1 MTNTMLDKDGTITKK
16 FLQSIQYNIFN
27 HSKIKYSS
35 DHIDGYMIRYMIQLA
50 RRPFKKLSS
59 VLDSTQM
66 RYVYLSSLPA
76 TTYSDLKLALRI
88 LQLKDGSMPVFP
100 ALIFSNDTFTS
111 DNPDFAFQWATE
123 MHKQHLAKKQCQIIN
138 NFYHKYDTNPFWQVI
153 HALTGIMPVQKSD
166 PGAMLKQESEFN
178 SVELQ
183 QGNFTVLNW
192 SDLLAIWHKEFDT
205 ILTKYPELKIR
216 NDDDLEDN
224 YIRYYILRY
233 LSIARPNLFDLS
245 YSLNKK
251 SETDILS
258 SISDFNFNSVKFITD
273 CQLLMHNPQDNEDRF
288 DVQRIPLYCLF
299 KYQVNDKLTWDNN
312 FDLFSFYKIYAS
324 VDNINV
330 KSSDQ
335 FSEISIKDIA
345 LYSEFKSGKKI
356 QTETLI
362 DLNQNQKF
370 NNTKSLLY
378 KMIANDYMPVY
389 QQGMRGY
396 TLNVLYSV
404 LMNSLV
410 WHLFAL
416 ANINYSKQNIKT
428 KYNVAN
434 WIVNWLRQH
443 DMTDKLHFKNIYAA
457 YDSELTFMRKMLPDF
472 KSEMKDLGVETQ
484 YNRDGYTKAELKFLK
499 KFSDKVKSEIKS
511 EIMRN
516 DPDFNFNEVS
526 GDLQYDMEKVIKDMQ
541 KFESDHK
548 SEKGE

>member
-27 HSKIKYSS
+27 HSKIKYTS
-35 DHIDGYMIRYMIQLA
+35 DYIDGYMIRYMIQLA

-76 TTYSDLKLALRI
+76 TTYSDLKSALRI

-111 DNPDFAFQWATE
+111 DNPDFVFQWATE
-123 MHKQHLAKKQCQIIN
+123 MHKQHLAKKQHQIIN
-138 NFYHKYDTNPFWQVI
+138 SFYHKYDTNPFWQVI

-192 SDLLAIWHKEFDT
+192 SDLLAIWHKEFDD
-205 ILTKYPELKIR
+205 ILTAYPELKIR

-233 LSIARPNLFDLS
+233 LSIARPDLFDLS

-258 SISDFNFNSVKFITD
+258 SISDYFNSVKFITD
-273 CQLLMHNPQDNEDRF
+273 CQLLMHSPQDNEDKF
-288 DVQRIPLYCLF
+288 DIQRIPLYCLF
-299 KYQVNDKLTWDNN
+299 KYQIDKSLMWNSD
-312 FDLFSFYKIYAS
+312 FDLFNFYKTYAS

-335 FSEISIKDIA
+335 FSETSIQDIA
-345 LYSEFKSGKKI
+345 LSSEFKSGKKI

-362 DLNQNQKF
+362 NLNQNQKF
-370 NNTKSLLY
+370 NNSKSLLR
-378 KMIANDYMPVY
+378 KMIVNDYMPVL
-389 QQGMRGY
+389 QQGMRDY
-396 TLNVLYSV
+396 TLTVLYSV
-404 LMNSLV
+404 LINNLV
-410 WHLFAL
+410 WHLFVL

-434 WIVNWLRQH
+434 WIINWLKQH
-443 DMTDKLHFKNIYAA
+443 DMTDKLHFKNIYTA
-457 YDSELTFMRKMLPDF
+457 YDSELTFMNKMLPDF
-472 KSEMKDLGVETQ
+472 KSEMKDLGVETK
-484 YNRDGYTKAELKFLK
+484 YNIDGYTKTELQFMK
-499 KFSDKVKSEIKS
+499 KLPNKIKSDIKS
-511 EIMRN
+511 EIMKGN
-516 DPDFNFNEVS
+516 PDFSFNEIS
-526 GDLQYDMEKVIKDMQ
+526 GDLQYDIDKVIKNMQ
-541 KFESDHK
+541 EFELNQNQK
-548 SEKGE
+548 KEN

>member
-1 MTNTMLDKDGTITKK
+1 MTNTMLDNDGTITKK

-35 DHIDGYMIRYMIQLA
+35 DHINGYTIQLA
-50 RRPFKKLSS
+50 RRPFKRLSS

-66 RYVYLSSLPA
+66 HYVYLSSLPA
-76 TTYSDLKLALRI
+76 STYSDLKSALRI

-100 ALIFSNDTFTS
+100 ALIFSNDTFTN
-111 DNPDFAFQWATE
+111 DNPDFEFQWATE
-123 MHKQHLAKKQCQIIN
+123 MHKQHLAKKQRQIIN

-183 QGNFTVLNW
+183 QENFTVLNW

-233 LSIARPNLFDLS
+233 LSIARPDLFDLS

-251 SETDILS
+251 SEMDILS
-258 SISDFNFNSVKFITD
+258 SISDFNSVKFITD
-273 CQLLMHNPQDNEDRF
+273 CQLLMRSLQDNEDEF
-288 DVQRIPLYCLF
+288 DVQQIPLYCLF
-299 KYQVNDKLTWDNN
+299 KYQINDKLTWDNN

-324 VDNINV
+324 IDNINA

-335 FSEISIKDIA
+335 FSETSIKDIA

-378 KMIANDYMPVY
+378 KMIVNDYMPVF
-389 QQGMRGY
+389 QQGMRNY
-396 TLNVLYSV
+396 TLTVLYSV
-404 LMNSLV
+404 LINSLV
-410 WHLFAL
+410 WHLLIL

-434 WIVNWLRQH
+434 WIINWFKQYK
-443 DMTDKLHFKNIYAA
+443 MTDKLHFKNIYAA

-472 KSEMKDLGVETQ
+472 KSEVKDLGVKTQ
-484 YNRDGYTKAELKFLK
+484 YNKDGYTKAELKFLK
-499 KFSDKVKSEIKS
+499 KLPEQIKSEIKS
-511 EIMRN
+511 EIIKDN
-516 DPDFNFNEVS
+516 PNFNFNEIS
-526 GDLQYDMEKVIKDMQ
+526 GDLQYDMKKVIKDMQ
-541 KFESDHK
+541 KFESDYK
-548 SEKGE
+548 SEKENE

>member
-1 MTNTMLDKDGTITKK
+1 MLDKDGTITKK

-27 HSKIKYSS
+27 HSKIKYTS
-35 DHIDGYMIRYMIQLA
+35 DYIDGYMIRYMIQLA

-76 TTYSDLKLALRI
+76 TTYSDLKSALRI

-111 DNPDFAFQWATE
+111 DNPDFVFQWATE
-123 MHKQHLAKKQCQIIN
+123 MHKQHLAKKQHQIIN
-138 NFYHKYDTNPFWQVI
+138 SFYHKYDTNPFWQVI

-192 SDLLAIWHKEFDT
+192 SDLLAIWHKEFDD
-205 ILTKYPELKIR
+205 ILTAYPELKIR

-233 LSIARPNLFDLS
+233 LSIARPDLFDLS

-258 SISDFNFNSVKFITD
+258 SISDYFNSVKFITD
-273 CQLLMHNPQDNEDRF
+273 CQLLMHSPQDNEDKF
-288 DVQRIPLYCLF
+288 DIQRIPLYCLF
-299 KYQVNDKLTWDNN
+299 KYQIDKSLMWNSD
-312 FDLFSFYKIYAS
+312 FDLFNFYKTYAS

-335 FSEISIKDIA
+335 FSETSIQDIA
-345 LYSEFKSGKKI
+345 LSSEFKSGKKI

-362 DLNQNQKF
+362 NLNQNQKF
-370 NNTKSLLY
+370 NNSKSLLR
-378 KMIANDYMPVY
+378 KMIVNDYMPVL
-389 QQGMRGY
+389 QQGMRDY
-396 TLNVLYSV
+396 TLTVLYSV
-404 LMNSLV
+404 LINNLV
-410 WHLFAL
+410 WHLFVL

-434 WIVNWLRQH
+434 WIINWLKQH
-443 DMTDKLHFKNIYAA
+443 DMTDKLHFKNIYTA
-457 YDSELTFMRKMLPDF
+457 YDSELTFMNKMLPDF
-472 KSEMKDLGVETQ
+472 KSEMKDLGVETK
-484 YNRDGYTKAELKFLK
+484 YNIDGYTKTELQFMK
-499 KFSDKVKSEIKS
+499 KLPNKIKSDIKS
-511 EIMRN
+511 EIMKGN
-516 DPDFNFNEVS
+516 PDFSFNEIS
-526 GDLQYDMEKVIKDMQ
+526 GDLQYDIDKVIKNMQ
-541 KFESDHK
+541 EFELNQNQK
-548 SEKGE
+548 KEN